1 AVMGAPSRASPA
13 GRGAANGYGH
23 CPPGPEG
30 RAGPSARARGTGP
43 SARLRPA
50 RPRSTRTAVV
60 RIRATNCTFLARI
73 LTILGAAAAGGA
85 RSRRRWRLRRR
96 AGASALGGAEAR
108 RRQRGRDRGG
118 LLLQQ
123 RERLGDPA
131 GQLRVLAR
139 DPGVRRQRHL
149 DVRLHSVVLDRP
161 VLALEPA
168 GVLRLGDAGAVD
180 QVVAAVDADHAAP
193 GAGADD

>member
-1 AVMGAPSRASPA
+1 SSSLVA
-13 GRGAANGYGH
+13 GRWSLVA
-23 CPPGPEG
+23 G
-30 RAGPSARARGTGP
+30 RWS
-43 SARLRPA
+43 L
-50 RPRSTRTAVV
+50 V
-60 RIRATNCTFLARI
+60 
-73 LTILGAAAAGGA
+73 AGGA
-85 RSRRRWRLRRR
+85 
-96 AGASALGGAEAR
+96 ASALGGAEAR

-149 DVRLHSVVLDRP
+149 DVRLHAVVLDLP

-180 QVVAAVDADHAAP
+180 EVVAAVDADHAAP
-193 GAGADD
+193 GAGADDWPDLEGAGDGVHDVAV